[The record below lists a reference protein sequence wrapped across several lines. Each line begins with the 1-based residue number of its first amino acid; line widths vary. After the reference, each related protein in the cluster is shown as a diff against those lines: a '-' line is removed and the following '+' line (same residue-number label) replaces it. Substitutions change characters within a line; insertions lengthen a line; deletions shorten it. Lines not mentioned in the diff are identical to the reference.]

1 MPLGLTWRAKPLT
14 DDEIFETLRLA
25 LELGCNYWNAGD
37 FYGPPDNNSLTVL
50 KKYYEKYPEDVNRVL
65 LNVKGCSRLPDF
77 KIDASPEGVHKSI
90 EADRAMLGDKG
101 FIDQFES
108 ARKDPEVEIE
118 VSMRAMAAFVRN
130 GKIGGVALS
139 EVSAETIRKA
149 AAVTKI
155 EAVEIELS
163 LWATEPLT
171 NGVVEAC
178 AELDIPIVAYGEHFS
193 YIPALTPPF
202 LSSPHCHFNMSNT
215 KCPAPLGRGAL
226 TGAIKSLDDIPE
238 GDFRRT
244 LPRFQPENWH
254 LNLKLID
261 AIAALAAKKNCTAA
275 QIAINW
281 VVALNRRPGMPRII
295 PIPGASSPERLRENA
310 TVVDLAEEDMAE
322 IERILASFPVAG
334 DRYHK
339 HGMALLD
346 TSS

>member
-1 MPLGLTWRAKPLT
+1 MAHTIQGKKVGPIGYGMLGLTWRAKPLT

-178 AELDIPIVAYGEHFS
+178 AELDIPIVAY
-193 YIPALTPPF
+193 
-202 LSSPHCHFNMSNT
+202 
-215 KCPAPLGRGAL
+215 APLGRGAL

-238 GDFRRT
+238 GDFRRS

-261 AIAALAAKKNCTAA
+261 AIGALAAKKNCTAA

-310 TVVDLAEEDMAE
+310 TVVDLTEEDMAE

>member
-1 MPLGLTWRAKPLT
+1 MALGLTWRAKPLT

-178 AELDIPIVAYGEHFS
+178 AELDIPIVAYGEPFS

-215 KCPAPLGRGAL
+215 
-226 TGAIKSLDDIPE
+226 
-238 GDFRRT
+238 
-244 LPRFQPENWH
+244 
-254 LNLKLID
+254 
-261 AIAALAAKKNCTAA
+261 
-275 QIAINW
+275 
-281 VVALNRRPGMPRII
+281 
-295 PIPGASSPERLRENA
+295 
-310 TVVDLAEEDMAE
+310 
-322 IERILASFPVAG
+322 
-334 DRYHK
+334 
-339 HGMALLD
+339 
-346 TSS
+346 